1 MSSAFSDINDE
12 DESDDESSD
21 NLIINNA
28 VDEQRSGSSHRNG
41 SAIQN
46 RKVEQKLRSMDVGSD
61 PALDPDEKETS
72 LTFPNDT
79 DHGTFYTE
87 VPTMIKWVLSIEGS
101 DIVDFREVDDVGLV
115 AIKATIPKG
124 YFKFQKSA
132 RKSMSHSQM
141 VSYGGERE

>member
-1 MSSAFSDINDE
+1 MSDAFADINDE
-12 DESDDESSD
+12 EDNDSESSD

-28 VDEQRSGSSHRNG
+28 VE
-41 SAIQN
+41 
-46 RKVEQKLRSMDVGSD
+46 EKLRSMDVGSD
-61 PALDPDEKETS
+61 PDLDPDEKETS

>member
-1 MSSAFSDINDE
+1 MSSAFDDVTDE
-12 DESDDESSD
+12 DDGGDESP
-21 NLIINNA
+21 IINNA
-28 VDEQRSGSSHRNG
+28 VE
-41 SAIQN
+41 
-46 RKVEQKLRSMDVGSD
+46 EKLRSMDVGSD
-61 PALDPDEKETS
+61 PSLDPDEKETS

-132 RKSMSHSQM
+132 RKSNTHSQM
-141 VSYGGERE
+141 VSKGDQRE